1 MNTARSR
8 SGFALVKAQ
17 EISVFLMENSR
28 EIRRNPMKT
37 QGSSI
42 RAVRRA
48 IAALYTGIDVDFPWC
63 IQRREPGK
71 MGEVS

>member
-1 MNTARSR
+1 MNTIRSLL
-8 SGFALVKAQ
+8 GFALVKEQ

-28 EIRRNPMKT
+28 EIRPNPMKT
-37 QGSSI
+37 QGSSM

-48 IAALYTGIDVDFPWC
+48 IAALHTGIDVDFPWC
-63 IQRREPGK
+63 IQRRQPGK